1 MWSSSYFSDLEGE
14 FGKLLSET
22 ASTGRCDTFSYGGSA
37 ACYDLLLIFF
47 QDLEKHRERPGSR
60 ERAPRLGV
68 VVHALAPTS
77 TPGDRKRYNNQRFE
91 KNDLETNMD
100 DDLHLSRIQTAW
112 SMVHRAHGDHTA
124 VQAAQQT
131 LLDRYGGAVRRYA
144 LAALRD
150 EDAAD
155 EVWQEFV
162 LRFVRGDFASA
173 NPERGRFR
181 AFVKTVVYRLIVDHQ
196 RRRKRQYREGPMHS
210 NLAEPA
216 TGDDAA
222 AADDVIFLA
231 SWRDELLARC
241 WQRLGN
247 EETQSGKPHH
257 TVLRYRV
264 DHPELRSPELAAG
277 LTELLGK
284 PVNAGA
290 ARVLLHRARDA
301 FAELLLDEVIQ
312 SLDDDSLDAAEEEL
326 IELDLL
332 EYCRPAL
339 DRRRGKG

>member
-1 MWSSSYFSDLEGE
+1 
-14 FGKLLSET
+14 
-22 ASTGRCDTFSYGGSA
+22 
-37 ACYDLLLIFF
+37 
-47 QDLEKHRERPGSR
+47 
-60 ERAPRLGV
+60 
-68 VVHALAPTS
+68 
-77 TPGDRKRYNNQRFE
+77 
-91 KNDLETNMD
+91 MD
-100 DDLHLSRIQTAW
+100 DDELRLSRIQTAW
-112 SMVHRAHGDHTA
+112 SVVRRAHGDHTA

-144 LAALRD
+144 LAALRN

-155 EVWQEFV
+155 EVWQEFA
-162 LRFVRGDFASA
+162 LRFVRGDLANA

-181 AFVKTVVYRLIVDHQ
+181 AFVKTIVYRLIVDYQ
-196 RRRKRQYREGPMHS
+196 RRQKRQYREGPMHS
-210 NLAEPA
+210 NLAEPE
-216 TGDDAA
+216 TGDEAA
-222 AADDVIFLA
+222 ASDDWMFTN

-241 WQRLGN
+241 WQRLDT
-247 EETQSGKPHH
+247 EEKHSGKPHH

-277 LTELLGK
+277 LTERLGK

-301 FAELLLDEVIQ
+301 FAELLLEEVIQ
-312 SLDDDSLDAAEEEL
+312 SLADDSLDAAEEEL

-339 DRRRGKG
+339 DRRRGKA